1 MHVKSLI
8 QIWCIVSAQ
17 KIIHAIIVII
27 IRLTMPSFATQVARS
42 ELEA

>member
-8 QIWCIVSAQ
+8 QIWRMVSAQ
-17 KIIHAIIVII
+17 KMIHAIIVII
-27 IRLTMPSFATQVARS
+27 IRLNMPSFATQAARF